1 MTPSD
6 LVQAARADGMSALGL
21 TDHNLLTGA
30 VEFAAACK
38 AASIRPISGLEINL
52 NEGPVSLLAT
62 SLEGWSNLCRLSSAI
77 ALRDDPEATC
87 SLAVLTSYSKDL
99 VALSSQP
106 QRLRDVFQDRLYVS
120 IRNPG
125 EANSLSELAHTLS
138 LPSVVTHPVYYL
150 TPNQAILQRTL
161 AAVRLN
167 QTITTLPKEA
177 AAPPDSYF
185 ISAQEIET
193 RFKDYPEA
201 LASTLEIAERC
212 NFDLPIGSSHMPTV
226 PLPEGVSAAQHLR
239 DKATQGAAKIYGEI
253 TPAIQQRLDHELEI
267 ISKMGFE
274 PVFLIV

>member
-1 MTPSD
+1 MNRESWE
-6 LVQAARADGMSALGL
+6 V
-21 TDHNLLTGA
+21 
-30 VEFAAACK
+30 
-38 AASIRPISGLEINL
+38 ASPR
-52 NEGPVSLLAT
+52 
-62 SLEGWSNLCRLSSAI
+62 
-77 ALRDDPEATC
+77 
-87 SLAVLTSYSKDL
+87 
-99 VALSSQP
+99 
-106 QRLRDVFQDRLYVS
+106 
-120 IRNPG
+120 
-125 EANSLSELAHTLS
+125 LAHTLS

-212 NFDLPIGSSHMPTV
+212 KFDLPIGSSHMPTV

-239 DKATQGAAKIYGEI
+239 VLLLRADAEGGR
-253 TPAIQQRLDHELEI
+253 RLYPLA
-267 ISKMGFE
+267 GRGV
-274 PVFLIV
+274 P